1 LIALVLSTKDNLHSS
16 EIFLCF
22 VGYYLQVFVGVL
34 LSVAFLTLLER
45 KVLRYAQLR
54 KGPTKVGWAGV
65 LQPFADALKLFS
77 KEEGL
82 PLISN
87 FYLFWGAPILGFST
101 VIILWVGFI
110 TFSGCLDMKLAILF
124 FLRCVRVRVYGVIF
138 SG

>member
-1 LIALVLSTKDNLHSS
+1 V
-16 EIFLCF
+16 
-22 VGYYLQVFVGVL
+22 YYLQVFVGVL

-45 KVLRYAQLR
+45 KVLRYTQLR
-54 KGPTKVGWAGV
+54 KGPTKVGWAGI

-101 VIILWVGFI
+101 VIIL
-110 TFSGCLDMKLAILF
+110 
-124 FLRCVRVRVYGVIF
+124 
-138 SG
+138 

>member
-1 LIALVLSTKDNLHSS
+1 
-16 EIFLCF
+16 

-54 KGPTKVGWAGV
+54 KGPTKVGWAGI

-87 FYLFWGAPILGFST
+87 FYLF
-101 VIILWVGFI
+101 
-110 TFSGCLDMKLAILF
+110 
-124 FLRCVRVRVYGVIF
+124 
-138 SG
+138 